1 MKLKCHL
8 FPEVFTD
15 LNSPQNYH
23 SNKTLEAFSFSSEF
37 TPNPSTP
44 RIPVLIEMP
53 NNLDTQKQTGQNRT
67 NWNKTRLLACP

>member
-8 FPEVFTD
+8 LPEVFTD
-15 LNSPQNYH
+15 SNGPQNYH
-23 SNKTLEAFSFSSEF
+23 SNKTLEAFLLSSEF

-53 NNLDTQKQTGQNRT
+53 NILET
-67 NWNKTRLLACP
+67 